1 VSLSASE
8 KELVVSLIQ
17 AGVQSSTER
26 LGRMSG
32 TEWGVN
38 FAGTQEMSPVSVLSW
53 FTHNQQTHRAVRFRS
68 TTEMP
73 LEMLLLFSEES
84 ARLVT
89 EAVTKPYA
97 AELGAVGNLVESTI
111 GEVCNILAQ
120 NVLAVMSDRY
130 QVSIILSVPEVS
142 EGVKADLASA
152 ALEDYDGRKDVLL
165 LAHVQLHSDRLNAE
179 CSMMVIVNEAVMRSL
194 LSRPPSP

>member
-1 VSLSASE
+1 MSLNASE
-8 KELVVSLIQ
+8 RDVIVSLIH

-32 TEWGVN
+32 AEWGVN
-38 FAGTQEMSPVSVLSW
+38 FAGTQEMSPVRVLSW
-53 FTHNQQTHRAVRFRS
+53 FGHNQQTHVSVRFRS

-84 ARLVT
+84 ARSVT
-89 EAVTKPYA
+89 AAVTKPYA
-97 AELGAVGNLVESTI
+97 QELGAVENLVHSTI

-130 QVSIILSVPEVS
+130 QVSIILSVPEVG
-142 EGVKADLASA
+142 EGVKADLASV

-165 LAHVQLHSDRLNAE
+165 LAHVNLHSERLDAE

-194 LSRPPSP
+194 LSRPPA

>member
-1 VSLSASE
+1 MSLTAAE
-8 KELVVSLIQ
+8 REQVVSLIQ

-32 TEWGVN
+32 AEWGVN
-38 FAGTQEMSPVSVLSW
+38 FSGTQEMSPVKVLSW
-53 FTHNQQTHRAVRFRS
+53 FTHNQQTHLSVRFRS

-84 ARLVT
+84 ARSIT
-89 EAVTKPYA
+89 AAVTKPYM
-97 AELGAVGNLVESTI
+97 AELGGVSNLVESTI

-130 QVSIILSVPEVS
+130 RVSIILSVPEVA
-142 EGVKADLASA
+142 EGVKADLASE
-152 ALEDYDGRKDVLL
+152 ALEGYDGRKDVLL
-165 LAHVQLHSDRLNAE
+165 LAHVNLSSERLDAE

-194 LSRPPSP
+194 LSR